1 MASNFEDKAHMAA
14 EVFLKRK
21 DYELIDLHPEGEAFD
36 FVAKS
41 SDGALVFIALAAR
54 AASDMEPG
62 LPKEVFD
69 REAMER
75 AAARWLSLHD
85 FEGGTIRFDSIA
97 LVILN
102 DRRALLRH
110 HINVLS

>member
-1 MASNFEDKAHMAA
+1 MASSFEEKAHMAA
-14 EVFLKRK
+14 AAFLKRK

-36 FVAKS
+36 FVARS

-54 AASDMEPG
+54 AASDMELG
-62 LPKEVFD
+62 LPKEAFD
-69 REAMER
+69 RDAMEQ

-85 FEGGTIRFDSIA
+85 FEEGSIRFDSIA

-102 DRRALLRH
+102 SKRAFLRH
-110 HINVLS
+110 HINILG

>member
-1 MASNFEDKAHMAA
+1 MASNFEDKAHTAA
-14 EVFLKRK
+14 EAFLKRK
-21 DYELIDLHPEGEAFD
+21 DYELIDLHPEGEAFG

-41 SDGALVFIALAAR
+41 SDGTLVFIALATR
-54 AASDMEPG
+54 VASDMEPG
-62 LPKEVFD
+62 LPKEAFD

-85 FEGGTIRFDSIA
+85 FEDGTIRFDSIA

-110 HINVLS
+110 HINVLG

>member
-1 MASNFEDKAHMAA
+1 MAA
-14 EVFLKRK
+14 AAFLKRK
-21 DYELIDLHPEGEAFD
+21 DYELIDLHPEGEVFG

-41 SDGALVFIALAAR
+41 NDGALVFIALAAR

-62 LPKEVFD
+62 LPKEAFD
-69 REAMER
+69 REAMEQ
-75 AAARWLSLHD
+75 AAARWLSLHE